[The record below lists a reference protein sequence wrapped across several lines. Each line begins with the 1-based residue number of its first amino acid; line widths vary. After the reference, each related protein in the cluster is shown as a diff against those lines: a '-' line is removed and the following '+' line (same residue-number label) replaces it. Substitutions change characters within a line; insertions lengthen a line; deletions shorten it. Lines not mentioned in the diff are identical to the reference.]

1 MKTKLSWLLPVLCL
15 SFVPVPAFAQCKDQ
29 SDRHCWNLQYILYAA
44 QTDFREFRGIKPLTG
59 GHAVKPPNPDVSVG
73 AASVPCHTSIWSS
86 AVSVYMCSA
95 DIPAANVEE
104 WYAKTKDGLQQLQ
117 YLWQFKIETA
127 GPDHYV
133 DAGPAGC
140 DVAPLEKV
148 YSDGSP
154 SEGPYLADGPYLGQ
168 CPLHLE
174 AVKQASGTAK
184 VYFWLNSYTSPYL
197 ARRQG
202 SPSKSLPQSAKSQAP
217 QSASNSQSTS
227 QPSSTT
233 EGSPSGAASKPSTE
247 VAASK
252 YSNCDEL
259 CQGLKKILEDRTTAF
274 RAVEAASP
282 AKQDSSAGS
291 SDRTLKLSGAAS
303 CSIST
308 TPSVET
314 RSSAKNAPI
323 SRVHLAAVSEKSG
336 TGSSAPAAPLRPAQ
350 YVCYWPEES
359 ASAAE
364 NQFRDLVAVVQML
377 MPSSWSEHQQNQSH
391 ELTGAEVTVW
401 TARDSRNRAAVGIY
415 LNGKSVGLHVSASD

>member
-1 MKTKLSWLLPVLCL
+1 MKTKLSWLLAILCL
-15 SFVPVPAFAQCKDQ
+15 SFVPAPSFAQCKDQ
-29 SDRHCWNLQYILYAA
+29 SDKHCWNIQYILYAA

-95 DIPAANVEE
+95 DIPAADAEE
-104 WYAKTKDGLQQLQ
+104 WYSKTMGDLQQLQ

-127 GPDHYV
+127 GTDHYV

-140 DVAPLEKV
+140 EVASLQKI

-154 SEGPYLADGPYLGQ
+154 SDGPYLADGPYLGQ

-197 ARRQG
+197 ARRQE
-202 SPSKSLPQSAKSQAP
+202 SPSKSFPRSTKSQAP
-217 QSASNSQSTS
+217 QSASTS

-233 EGSPSGAASKPSTE
+233 EGSPSGVAGNPSAE
-247 VAASK
+247 PAQSK
-252 YSNCDEL
+252 YANCDEL

-274 RAVEAASP
+274 RALDAASP
-282 AKQDSSAGS
+282 VKQDSNSGS

-308 TPSVET
+308 APSAET
-314 RSSAKNAPI
+314 RSSAKNEPVY
-323 SRVHLAAVSEKSG
+323 RVHLAAVSEKSG
-336 TGSSAPAAPLRPAQ
+336 TGSSAPAAPSRPAQ

-364 NQFRDLVAVVQML
+364 TQFRDLVAVVQML
-377 MPSSWSEHQQNQSH
+377 MPSSWSEHQQNQPD
-391 ELTGAEVTVW
+391 ELSGAEVTVW
-401 TARDSRNRAAVGIY
+401 TARDSRNKAAVGIY
-415 LNGKSVGLHVSASD
+415 LDGKSVGLHVSASD